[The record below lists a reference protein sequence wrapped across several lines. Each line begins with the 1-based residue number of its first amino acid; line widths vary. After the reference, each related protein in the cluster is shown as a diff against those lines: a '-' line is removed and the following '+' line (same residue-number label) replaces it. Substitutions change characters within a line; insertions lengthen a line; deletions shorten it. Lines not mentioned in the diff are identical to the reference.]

1 VLSSTKRKDNP
12 APAGTTEDA
21 PVQAARTRAKR
32 RLIGAAVL
40 VGIGV
45 IGFPLL
51 FETQPRPIAVD
62 IPIEIPAKDG
72 APPLARPPARPGSAA
87 VARATS
93 AAEPVETIE
102 PVARASAPSAS
113 APAAPVAATPS
124 STTAPASAAAL
135 PMAGAAAAA
144 VAAVGAEP
152 AARAEAADDATRR
165 DARRAQDLLDGKA
178 PTAAATASAASE
190 PKGPRF
196 VVQAGAY
203 TDAATLREARQKVE
217 KLGLK
222 TYTQVVEVDGSAR
235 TRVRVGPFST
245 REEAEKASAR
255 IKSAGLPA
263 NILGL

>member
-113 APAAPVAATPS
+113 APAAPVAATSS

-135 PMAGAAAAA
+135 PMAGAAASA
-144 VAAVGAEP
+144 VAAVRAEP

-178 PTAAATASAASE
+178 TTAAASAASE